1 MARVEAIGLK
11 VRIIKGRCDTVKEIL
26 DSAKAQG

>member
-11 VRIIKGRCDTVKEIL
+11 VRIIKGRCGIVKEVL
-26 DSAKAQG
+26 DFAKAQG